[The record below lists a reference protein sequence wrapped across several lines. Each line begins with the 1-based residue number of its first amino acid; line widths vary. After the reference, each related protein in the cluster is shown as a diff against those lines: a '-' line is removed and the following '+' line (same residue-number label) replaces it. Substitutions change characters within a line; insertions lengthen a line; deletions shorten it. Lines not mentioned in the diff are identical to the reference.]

1 MDHREIAGLMAAIAP
16 TIGDFVAKAIAP
28 LRAENARLSSSLA
41 AVEQRCADMLVAR
54 EQDNV
59 IFINLI
65 RDEIEKSEPKFDMG
79 ALDRVV
85 TEKVG
90 VAFSA
95 LPVPKDGK
103 DADPEEIA
111 QMVEQA
117 VAKVPPTPAKD
128 VDPEV
133 IKAAVLDIV
142 ADVLPAEV
150 AAAVDKIEKPK
161 DGKDGKDA
169 DPVEIA
175 NLLADLMPVPADG
188 KSVTVDDV
196 MPALETLVA
205 ALPPA
210 VNGKDADP
218 ETIRSMVL
226 AELAKIEPVNGKD
239 GRDGIDGKDGAA
251 GKDGQDGKSV
261 ELDDVIPVITAEVSK
276 LVLPEGKQGPQGEPG
291 KSVTLDEVT
300 PLIAAEVS
308 KLVLPEGKQGPQGEP
323 GEPGAS
329 VSVPEVREII
339 QSLFD
344 ALPRAVNGK
353 DADPA
358 EVAALIVGD
367 VAALMP
373 VPADG
378 KDGKSVTLEE
388 IIPLVEDAAAKKLPA
403 SFLINEEGNLL
414 SVFASGDTKAVGKVR
429 GEPGAALLDGHVD
442 DDGTLVLRISD
453 GRAIRTGVVRGDPGK
468 DGEHG
473 QRGEHGR
480 DAYEIQILPG
490 IDEGKSYVEGVCAM
504 WRGGLIR
511 AARQTDPIKGGDIAA
526 AGWKPLVRGIAEERE
541 TVDNDGRFIDRTTV
555 YSDGTEFTRR
565 IKTVTP
571 IYRGVWT
578 EGAYLKGDI
587 VTWAGSSFIAQRD
600 TTDKPEQT
608 DAWKLSTK
616 RGRDGKD
623 GKIVDRSTPPVVK
636 IDPNKK

>member
-41 AVEQRCADMLVAR
+41 AVEQRCADIMVAR

-65 RDEIEKSEPKFDMG
+65 RDEISKSEPKFVD

-103 DADPEEIA
+103 DADPDEIA

-128 VDPEV
+128 ADPEV
-133 IKAAVLDIV
+133 IKVAVLDVV
-142 ADVLPAEV
+142 ADILPAEV
-150 AAAVDKIEKPK
+150 AAAVGKIEKPR

-175 NLLADLMPVPADG
+175 NLLVDLMPVPADG
-188 KSVTVDDV
+188 K
-196 MPALETLVA
+196 
-205 ALPPA
+205 
-210 VNGKDADP
+210 
-218 ETIRSMVL
+218 
-226 AELAKIEPVNGKD
+226 D
-239 GRDGIDGKDGAA
+239 GRDGVDGKDGAA
-251 GKDGQDGKSV
+251 GKDGKDADPVEIANLLVDLMPVPKDGRDGVDGKDGAAGKDGADGKSV
-261 ELDDVIPVITAEVSK
+261 ELDDVIPVIVAEISK
-276 LVLPEGKQGPQGEPG
+276 LEVPEGKQGPQGEPG
-291 KSVTLDEVT
+291 KGVTLDEVT
-300 PLIAAEVS
+300 SIIAAEVS

-323 GEPGAS
+323 GPPGAS
-329 VSVPEVREII
+329 VSISEVREII
-339 QSLFD
+339 GSLVD
-344 ALPRAVNGK
+344 ALPRAENGK

-388 IIPLVEDAAAKKLPA
+388 IIPLIEDAVTKKLPA

-453 GRAIRTGVVRGDPGK
+453 GRTIRTGVVRGAPGK
-468 DGEHG
+468 DGEPG

-490 IDEGKSYVEGVCAM
+490 IDEGKSYAEGVCAL

-511 AARQTDPIKGGDIAA
+511 AARQTDPIKGSDIAA

-541 TVDNDGRFIDRTTV
+541 TSDDDGRFIDRTTV

-578 EGAYLKGDI
+578 EGTYLKGDS

-623 GKIVDRSTPPVVK
+623 GKIIDRSTPPVVK
-636 IDPNKK
+636 IDPKK